1 MTEIQNPTEEP
12 VVEPTVETT
21 ASAVEETAPVAEET
35 AAPVV
40 EEETATPVAEE
51 ATPVAEEVATEVAE
65 EVVPEATEEV
75 APEATEE
82 VADEATETAT
92 PVAEE
97 EPQAETSTTPVAT
110 YETKAQV
117 VERLKELAT
126 SDEEVTRQEL
136 DSLKSNF
143 YRIHH
148 QEADAA
154 YKKFIEEG
162 GNAEEYT
169 PAPNLEEADFKE
181 QMAILR
187 EKRAATAAA
196 QEQEREANYE
206 KKLGIIEEIKK
217 LTENPD
223 EINRGYNDFKELQ
236 QQWNDIKDVPA
247 EKATALWKTY
257 QLAVEAF
264 YDTLKLSNELRAYDF
279 KKNLERK
286 TALCEAAEKL
296 AEEKDIVAAFR
307 KLQQLHQDFRETGPV
322 ASDLREQIWTRFK
335 EASTVINKRH
345 QEFFETRK
353 QQEEENLAKKTA
365 ICETIE
371 GFNLD
376 ELKTFAEWNAL
387 SDKITALQAEW
398 KTIGFA
404 PQKMNTKIFER
415 FRAACDNFFTRK
427 SEYFQQV
434 RDNLNQNYALKLDLV
449 EKAESLKDSTE
460 WKKTTDI
467 LVDLQKKWKEIG
479 TVPKK
484 YSDQIWE
491 RFNAACDAF
500 FAAKKEANQGAHAEQ
515 TENMEKKKGIID
527 MLAAIVPEEFEGDLR
542 AKLRAAQEEWNQ
554 IGHVPFK
561 EKDKLYKLLREQMDR
576 LYGYA
581 NQNATKRRIDRFK
594 ESIKGGSGG
603 DLRSRLTRQLDILRN
618 EIKTYENNLGFLNFS
633 KSKQGNALVEEL
645 NRKMDKLRADM
656 EEVKAKL
663 AALEENN
670 N

>member
-12 VVEPTVETT
+12 VVEPTVEPATEPVAVVEEPATVAEPATEETT
-21 ASAVEETAPVAEET
+21 EPVVEETTEPAVEETAEP
-35 AAPVV
+35 
-40 EEETATPVAEE
+40 AEE
-51 ATPVAEEVATEVAE
+51 AV
-65 EVVPEATEEV
+65 
-75 APEATEE
+75 
-82 VADEATETAT
+82 
-92 PVAEE
+92 E
-97 EPQAETSTTPVAT
+97 EPQAETSTTSIAT
-110 YETKAQV
+110 YETETEV
-117 VERLKELAT
+117 VNRLKEISE

-143 YRIHH
+143 YRIHR

-162 GNAEEYT
+162 GNAEEY
-169 PAPNLEEADFKE
+169 APEPDPEETAFKE
-181 QMAILR
+181 LMAAIR
-187 EKRAATAAA
+187 EKRAAIAAA
-196 QEQEREANYE
+196 LEQEREANYQ
-206 KKLGIIEEIKK
+206 KKLEIIDKIKA
-217 LTENPD
+217 LTDNPD

-236 QQWNDIKDVPA
+236 QQWNDIKEVPA
-247 EKATALWKTY
+247 DKATSLWKTY
-257 QLAVEAF
+257 QQAVEAF

-296 AEEKDIVAAFR
+296 AEETDIIVAFR

-345 QEFFETRK
+345 QEYFEARK
-353 QQEEENLAKKTA
+353 QKEEENLAKKTT

-371 GFNLD
+371 GFD
-376 ELKTFAEWNAL
+376 IEGLKTFAEWNTI
-387 SDKITALQAEW
+387 SEKITALQAEW
-398 KTIGFA
+398 KTIGYA

-427 SEYFQQV
+427 NEYFQTV
-434 RDNLNQNYALKLDLV
+434 RENLNQNYALKLELV
-449 EKAESLKDSTE
+449 EQAEALKDSTD
-460 WKKTTDI
+460 WKATTDA
-467 LVDLQKKWKEIG
+467 LVELQKKWKEIG

-500 FAAKKEANQGAHAEQ
+500 FAAKKEANKGAHEEQ
-515 TENMEKKKGIID
+515 NANMEKKKAIID
-527 MLAAIVPEEFEGDLR
+527 ALAAIVPEEFEGDLR
-542 AKLRAAQEEWNQ
+542 TKLREAQEEWNQ

-594 ESIKGGSGG
+594 ESIKGGNGN
-603 DLRSRLTRQLDILRN
+603 DVRSRLTRQLDILNN
-618 EIKTYENNLGFLNFS
+618 EIKTYENNLGFLTLSS
-633 KSKQGNALVEEL
+633 KSKQGNALIEEL
-645 NRKMDKLRADM
+645 NRKMDKLKADM

-663 AALEENN
+663 KALDEKE
-670 N
+670 

>member
-12 VVEPTVETT
+12 VVEPTVEPAT
-21 ASAVEETAPVAEET
+21 EEVA
-35 AAPVV
+35 VV
-40 EEETATPVAEE
+40 EESATVAEPVAEE
-51 ATPVAEEVATEVAE
+51 AAEPAE
-65 EVVPEATEEV
+65 EVV
-75 APEATEE
+75 
-82 VADEATETAT
+82 
-92 PVAEE
+92 E
-97 EPQAETSTTPVAT
+97 EPQAETSTTSIAT
-110 YETKAQV
+110 YETETEV
-117 VERLKELAT
+117 VNRLKEISE

-143 YRIHH
+143 YRIHR

-162 GNAEEYT
+162 GNAEEY
-169 PAPNLEEADFKE
+169 APEPDPEETAFKE
-181 QMAILR
+181 LMAAIR
-187 EKRAATAAA
+187 EKRAAIAAA
-196 QEQEREANYE
+196 LEQEREANYQ
-206 KKLGIIEEIKK
+206 KKLEIIDKIKA
-217 LTENPD
+217 LTDNPD

-236 QQWNDIKDVPA
+236 QQWNDIKEVPA
-247 EKATALWKTY
+247 DKATSLWKTY
-257 QLAVEAF
+257 QQAVEAF

-296 AEEKDIVAAFR
+296 AEETDIIVAFR

-345 QEFFETRK
+345 QEYFEARK
-353 QQEEENLAKKTA
+353 QKEEENLAKKTT
-365 ICETIE
+365 ICEAIE
-371 GFNLD
+371 GFD
-376 ELKTFAEWNAL
+376 IEGLKTFAEWNTI
-387 SDKITALQAEW
+387 SEKITALQAEW
-398 KTIGFA
+398 KTIGYA

-427 SEYFQQV
+427 NEYFQTV
-434 RDNLNQNYALKLDLV
+434 RENLNQNYALKLELV
-449 EKAESLKDSTE
+449 EQVEALKDSTD
-460 WKKTTDI
+460 WKTTTDT
-467 LVDLQKKWKEIG
+467 LVELQKKWKEIG

-500 FAAKKEANQGAHAEQ
+500 FAAKKEANKGAHEEQ
-515 TENMEKKKGIID
+515 TANMEKKKAIID
-527 MLAAIVPEEFEGDLR
+527 ALAAIVPEEFEGDLR
-542 AKLRAAQEEWNQ
+542 TKLREAQEEWNQ

-594 ESIKGGSGG
+594 ESIKGGNGN
-603 DLRSRLTRQLDILRN
+603 DVRSRLTRQLDILNN
-618 EIKTYENNLGFLNFS
+618 EIKTYENNLGFLTLSS
-633 KSKQGNALVEEL
+633 KSKQGNALIEEL
-645 NRKMDKLRADM
+645 NRKMDKLKADM

-663 AALEENN
+663 KALDEKE
-670 N
+670 

>member
-1 MTEIQNPTEEP
+1 MTEIKNPTEEP
-12 VVEPTVETT
+12 VVEPTAVETVETT
-21 ASAVEETAPVAEET
+21 PATAEET
-35 AAPVV
+35 ATVEDSAP
-40 EEETATPVAEE
+40 ATTEE
-51 ATPVAEEVATEVAE
+51 AG
-65 EVVPEATEEV
+65 
-75 APEATEE
+75 
-82 VADEATETAT
+82 
-92 PVAEE
+92 E
-97 EPQAETSTTPVAT
+97 EPQAETTTPIAT

-117 VERLKELAT
+117 VERLKELAS

-136 DSLKSNF
+136 DSLKSLF

-154 YKKFIEEG
+154 YKKFIEDG

-187 EKRAATAAA
+187 EKRAAIAAA
-196 QEQEREANYE
+196 LEQEREANYQR
-206 KKLGIIEEIKK
+206 KLDIINKIKAF
-217 LTENPD
+217 TENPD
-223 EINRGYNDFKELQ
+223 EINRTYSEFKELQ
-236 QQWNDIKDVPA
+236 QLWNDIKEVPA
-247 EKATALWKTY
+247 EKVTELWKTY
-257 QLAVEAF
+257 QQSVEAF
-264 YDTLKLSNELRAYDF
+264 YDTLKLNNELRAYDF

-296 AEEKDIVAAFR
+296 AEETDVVVAFR
-307 KLQQLHQDFRETGPV
+307 KLQQLHQEFRETGPV
-322 ASDLREQIWTRFK
+322 ANDLREQIWNRFK

-345 QEFFETRK
+345 QEHFETRK

-371 GFNLD
+371 AFNLD

-427 SEYFQQV
+427 SEYFQTV
-434 RDNLNQNYALKLDLV
+434 RDTLNQNYAQKLELV
-449 EKAESLKDSTE
+449 EKAEALKDSTD
-460 WKKTTDI
+460 WKETTDI

-491 RFNAACDAF
+491 RFSAACDAF
-500 FAAKKEANQGAHAEQ
+500 FAAKKEANKGAHSEQ
-515 TENMEKKKGIID
+515 AENMAKKKGIID
-527 MLAAIVPEEFEGDLR
+527 TLAAIIPEEFEGDLR
-542 AKLRAAQEEWNQ
+542 AKLREAQETWNK

-576 LYGYA
+576 LYGFA
-581 NQNATKRRIDRFK
+581 NENATKRRIDRFK
-594 ESIKGGSGG
+594 ESVKNGTVGS

-618 EIKTYENNLGFLNFS
+618 EIKTYENNLGFLNLSS

-663 AALEENN
+663 AAIEESK
-670 N
+670 